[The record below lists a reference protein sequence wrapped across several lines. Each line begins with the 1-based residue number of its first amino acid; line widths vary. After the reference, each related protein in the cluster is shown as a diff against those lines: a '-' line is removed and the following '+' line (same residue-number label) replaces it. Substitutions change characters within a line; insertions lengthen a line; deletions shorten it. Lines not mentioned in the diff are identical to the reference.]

1 MNVKE
6 LVEKLTL
13 YNYHYTNGE
22 PLVSDKEYD
31 DLYDKLYELDPKNA
45 FFKKIGC
52 KANNNCVKLPYHLG
66 SQTKIK
72 TSKALDNWMKKY
84 NTNNYVISE
93 KLDGISAYYNSLE
106 GKLYT
111 RGNGTIG
118 SDISHILP
126 YINLP
131 LLEKTN
137 NVRGELIIS
146 KANWNPKY
154 GSNARNVVAGLV
166 NAKILNKKLLKL
178 VDLVIYQ
185 VLDVNMCLSD
195 SLQLVKKNCVIYNIV
210 NNINIEYLTKQLIT
224 FKTNSN
230 YEIDGIV
237 VTDNSQYYYNID
249 KGNPDFSF
257 AFKSIE
263 IEESATTTVID
274 VEYKLSKDNRYKPRV
289 VFNKI
294 SIDNVNIE
302 CATGYNAKF
311 IMDNGIG
318 IDAVVKVVRSG
329 QVIPKIVE
337 VIKKTEAKMPNSEW
351 QWDDTHTDA
360 IFVKTDDKESPK
372 EQRVGRTVYFFKTLG
387 IKNLSEGTVNKLY
400 ENGFTSLE
408 SILKIKDVD
417 SLKGIEG
424 FGDKKINII
433 LDCIKQALSVINLE
447 EIMGASN
454 IFERSLGVK
463 KLKLI
468 IDNFDNIMTDNIT
481 LDKLVTIKGIGNV
494 NAQQFLNNFGNFK
507 QFYEKYYIENKKD
520 VKDEKDNDNKK
531 DVETL
536 DKKLIGKKVSFT
548 GFRDKALEKQIE
560 LNGGKVVSTI
570 SKTTD
575 ILITKDINSNSSS
588 MKKAKE
594 LGIVIIPLSDII
606 Q

>member
-1 MNVKE
+1 MDIKE
-6 LVEKLTL
+6 LVDKLTL

-31 DLYDKLYELDPKNA
+31 DLYDTLYELDPKNA
-45 FFKKIGC
+45 FFKKVGC
-52 KANNNCVKLPYHLG
+52 ETTNNCVKLPYHLG

-72 TSKALDNWMKKY
+72 TSKTLDNWLKKY

-111 RGNGTIG
+111 RGNGTVG

-131 LLEKTN
+131 KLETTT

-146 KANWNPKY
+146 KANWNTKY

-166 NAKILNKKLLKL
+166 NAKVPNKKLLKL

-185 VLDVNMCLSD
+185 VLDVNVSIGC
-195 SLQLVKKNCVIYNIV
+195 SLQLIKSNCVIYSVIDSSL
-210 NNINIEYLTKQLIT
+210 NIEYLTQQLIN
-224 FKTNSN
+224 FKTNSK

-237 VTDNSQYYYNID
+237 VIDNSRYYNNIVS
-249 KGNPDFSF
+249 GNPDFSF

-263 IEESATTTVID
+263 IEESANTTVLD
-274 VEYKLSKDNRYKPRV
+274 VEYKLSKDNLYKPRV
-289 VFNKI
+289 IFNKI
-294 SIDNVNIE
+294 TIDNVNIE
-302 CATGYNAKF
+302 CATGYNAKY
-311 IMDNGIG
+311 IRDNGIG
-318 IDAVVKVVRSG
+318 PGAIVKIVRSG
-329 QVIPKIVE
+329 QVIPKIIE
-337 VIKKTEAKMPNSEW
+337 VIKKVEPKMPDGKW
-351 QWDDTHTDA
+351 QWDNTNTDA
-360 IFVKTDDKESPK
+360 IFVKVDSESLPK
-372 EQRVGRTVYFFKTLG
+372 EQQVGRTVYFFKTLG
-387 IKNLSEGTVNKLY
+387 IKNLSEGTINKLY
-400 ENGFTSLE
+400 DNKYTSLE
-408 SILKIKDVD
+408 SILEIKNSD
-417 SLKGIEG
+417 SLKGIDG
-424 FGDKKINII
+424 LADKKITII
-433 LDCIKQALSVINLE
+433 LDCITQALSVNNLE
-447 EIMGASN
+447 EIMAASN

-468 IDNFDNIMTDNIT
+468 IEHFDNVMSDKIT
-481 LDKLVTIKGIGNV
+481 LDNLIVIKGIGSV
-494 NAQQFLNNFGNFK
+494 NAQQFLNNLDNFK
-507 QFYEKYYIENKKD
+507 LFYEKYYS
-520 VKDEKDNDNKK
+520 VKDEKDNADKK
-531 DVETL
+531 DVEIVKSL
-536 DKKLIGKKVSFT
+536 DKRLIGKKVSFS

>member
-1 MNVKE
+1 MNVKA

-52 KANNNCVKLPYHLG
+52 EANNNCVKLPYHLG

-131 LLEKTN
+131 KLETTT

-146 KANWNPKY
+146 KANWNTKY

-166 NAKILNKKLLKL
+166 NAKVLNKKLLKL

-185 VLDVNMCLSD
+185 VLDVNVSIGC
-195 SLQLVKKNCVIYNIV
+195 SLQLIKSNCVIYSVIDSSL
-210 NNINIEYLTKQLIT
+210 NIEYLTQQLIN
-224 FKTNSN
+224 FKTNSK

-237 VTDNSQYYYNID
+237 VIDNSRYYNNIVS
-249 KGNPDFSF
+249 GNPDFSF

-263 IEESATTTVID
+263 IEESANTTVLD
-274 VEYKLSKDNRYKPRV
+274 VEYKLSKDNLYKPRV
-289 VFNKI
+289 IFNKI
-294 SIDNVNIE
+294 TIDNVNIE

-318 IDAVVKVVRSG
+318 PGAIVKIVRSG
-329 QVIPKIVE
+329 QVIPKIIE
-337 VIKKTEAKMPNSEW
+337 VIKKVEPKMPDGEW
-351 QWDDTHTDA
+351 QWDNTNTDA
-360 IFVKTDDKESPK
+360 IFVKVDSESLPK
-372 EQRVGRTVYFFKTLG
+372 EQQVGRTVYFFKTLG
-387 IKNLSEGTVNKLY
+387 IKNLSEGTINKLY
-400 ENGFTSLE
+400 DNGYTSLE
-408 SILKIKDVD
+408 SILEIKDVD

-447 EIMGASN
+447 EIMAASN

-468 IDNFDNIMTDNIT
+468 IDNFDNIMTDDIT

-507 QFYEKYYIENKKD
+507 LFYEKYYSVKDKKD
-520 VKDEKDNDNKK
+520 NANKK
-531 DVETL
+531 DVEIVKSL
-536 DKKLIGKKVSFT
+536 DKRLIGKKVSFT

>member
-1 MNVKE
+1 MSVKE

-13 YNYHYTNGE
+13 YNYHYNNGE

-52 KANNNCVKLPYHLG
+52 EVANNCVKLPYHLG

-72 TSKALDNWMKKY
+72 TSKVLDNWIKKY
-84 NTNNYVISE
+84 NTKNYVISE

-111 RGNGTIG
+111 RGNGTVG

-131 LLEKTN
+131 ILETTN

-146 KANWNPKY
+146 KANWNFKY

-185 VLDVNMCLSD
+185 VLDVPMCLSD
-195 SLQLVKKNCVIYNIV
+195 SLQFVKKNCVVYNIV
-210 NNINIEYLTKQLIT
+210 NDINIEYLTNKLIE

-237 VTDNSQYYYNID
+237 VTDNSQYYDNND
-249 KGNPDFSF
+249 SGNPDHSF
-257 AFKSIE
+257 AFKSME

-289 VFNKI
+289 LFEKI
-294 SIDNVNIE
+294 NIDNVNIE

-318 IDAVVKVVRSG
+318 IGAIVKVVRSG

-337 VIKKTEAKMPNSEW
+337 VIKKVEAKMPDGEW
-351 QWDDTHTDA
+351 QWDNTFTDA
-360 IFVKTDDKESPK
+360 MFIKTDDKESPK

-387 IKNLSEGTVNKLY
+387 IKNLSEGTINKLY

-408 SILKIKDVD
+408 TILEIKNSD

-433 LDCIKQALSVINLE
+433 LDCIKESLSVTGLE
-447 EIMGASN
+447 EIMAASN

-468 IDNFDNIMTDNIT
+468 IENFDNIMCDDIT
-481 LDKLVTIKGIGNV
+481 LDKLVTIKGIGSV

-507 QFYEKYYIENKKD
+507 QFYEKYYGEDDGDGGDGGD
-520 VKDEKDNDNKK
+520 VKK
-531 DVETL
+531 L
-536 DKKLIGKKVSFT
+536 DKKLIGKKIAFT
-548 GFRDKALEKQIE
+548 GFRDKQLEKLII
-560 LNGGKVVSTI
+560 LNGGKVVSTL

-575 ILITKDINSNSSS
+575 ILITKDINSTSSS

-594 LGIVIIPLSDII
+594 LGIIIIELSDIMI
-606 Q
+606 E

>member
-1 MNVKE
+1 M
-6 LVEKLTL
+6 
-13 YNYHYTNGE
+13 
-22 PLVSDKEYD
+22 
-31 DLYDKLYELDPKNA
+31 
-45 FFKKIGC
+45 
-52 KANNNCVKLPYHLG
+52 
-66 SQTKIK
+66 
-72 TSKALDNWMKKY
+72 
-84 NTNNYVISE
+84 
-93 KLDGISAYYNSLE
+93 
-106 GKLYT
+106 
-111 RGNGTIG
+111 
-118 SDISHILP
+118 
-126 YINLP
+126 
-131 LLEKTN
+131 EKTN

-146 KANWNPKY
+146 KANWNSKY

-178 VDLVIYQ
+178 VDLIIYQ
-185 VLDVNMCLSD
+185 VLDVAMCVSD
-195 SLQLVKKNCVIYNIV
+195 NLQLVKKNCVVYNIV

-237 VTDNSQYYYNID
+237 VTDNSQYYDNITS
-249 KGNPDFSF
+249 GNPDFSF
-257 AFKSIE
+257 AFKSME
-263 IEESATTTVID
+263 VEESATTTVID
-274 VEYKLSKDNRYKPRV
+274 VEYRLSKDNRYKPRV
-289 VFNKI
+289 LFEKI

-318 IDAVVKVVRSG
+318 IGAIVKIVRSG

-337 VIKKTEAKMPNSEW
+337 VIKKVGAKMPDGEW

-360 IFVKTDDKESPK
+360 IFIKTDDKESPK

-400 ENGFTSLE
+400 ESGFTSLE
-408 SILKIKDVD
+408 SILEIKDAD

-433 LDCIKQALSVINLE
+433 LDCIKESLSVTGLE

-481 LDKLVTIKGIGNV
+481 LDKLVTIKGIGSV
-494 NAQQFLNNFGNFK
+494 NAQQFLNNFDKFK
-507 QFYEKYYIENKKD
+507 QFYRKYYSRDVKDVEDVKD
-520 VKDEKDNDNKK
+520 VKDINDVK
-531 DVETL
+531 DVKDVKKL
-536 DKKLIGKKVSFT
+536 DKKLIGKKIAFT
-548 GFRDKALEKQIE
+548 GFRDKQLEKLIIS
-560 LNGGKVVSTI
+560 NGGKVVSTI

-594 LGIVIIPLSDII
+594 LGIIIIELSDISI
-606 Q
+606 